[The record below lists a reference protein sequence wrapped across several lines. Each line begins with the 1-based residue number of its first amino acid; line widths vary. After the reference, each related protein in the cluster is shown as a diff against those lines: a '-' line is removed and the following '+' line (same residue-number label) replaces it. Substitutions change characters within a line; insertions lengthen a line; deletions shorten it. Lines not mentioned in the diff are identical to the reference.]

1 MVAFRRGASYG
12 RKYLSTA
19 ETFDGACLQEGV
31 LLPQIH
37 DQLWA
42 NLTTTFGSHDYQ
54 SKAITWLSEAIQ
66 VRTITNDAM
75 GAIGVDT
82 DWKEFTRFHEYLEK
96 AFPLVYSNLKV
107 TKVNTYGIIY
117 EWKGASPGLKPI
129 LLAAHQDVVPV
140 DENTIHQWHY
150 RPFDGHFDG
159 EKIWGRGAS
168 DDKCGL
174 IGVLIALETL
184 ISHEYRPA
192 RGIVL
197 ASGFDE
203 EIGGLRGA
211 ATLAPVLQELY
222 KDGFAFV
229 IDEGTGF
236 GKKFGTNFAM
246 VGTAEKGATNVEV
259 KVASAGGH
267 SSLPPDH
274 TSIGMLSAMLTHL
287 ESNPSELEFSR
298 AHPFYGTLQCFA
310 THAENMPSDY
320 RKLIIASAT
329 SDGAMRKLIETISQ
343 DHLLKNFIGTTQAIN
358 VIKGGIKANA
368 LPEQAAAIVNHRISV
383 TSNLTETKGRYVW
396 LLKDFAS
403 QFDLSF
409 TAFGEVIAEG
419 SKGSLTVGEP
429 FHQGLEPAP
438 ITSSDKP
445 PYRLLSGTIK
455 ATFNSHRG
463 LTGVNNIAVV
473 PGTMPGNTDTR
484 FYWNL
489 SPYIFRYNHQNFGDV
504 LDSVPK
510 GMHTVNEYTEADS
523 FMEMIEFFTMLIL
536 NADESTH
543 L

>member
-1 MVAFRRGASYG
+1 
-12 RKYLSTA
+12 
-19 ETFDGACLQEGV
+19 
-31 LLPQIH
+31 
-37 DQLWA
+37 
-42 NLTTTFGSHDYQ
+42 
-54 SKAITWLSEAIQ
+54 
-66 VRTITNDAM
+66 M
-75 GAIGVDT
+75 GPVGEDPR
-82 DWKEFTRFHEYLEK
+82 WEEFTRFHEYLEK
-96 AFPLVYSNLKV
+96 AFPLVYSNLQV

-117 EWKGASPGLKPI
+117 EWKGVSSGLKPI

-140 DENTIHQWHY
+140 DESTIHQWHY
-150 RPFDGHFDG
+150 PPFDGYFDG

-168 DDKCGL
+168 DDKSGL

-184 ISHEYRPA
+184 ISQAYQPA

-203 EIGGLRGA
+203 EVGGLRGA

-222 KDGFAFV
+222 GEDGFAFV

-236 GKKFGTNFAM
+236 GTKFGTNFAM

-287 ESNPSELEFSR
+287 ESNPSELKFSR
-298 AHPFYGTLQCFA
+298 DHPFYGTLQCFA
-310 THAENMPSDY
+310 THAENMPADY

-329 SDGAMRKLIETISQ
+329 SDGAMRKLIESISQ
-343 DHLLKNFIGTTQAIN
+343 DHLLRNFIGTTQAIN
-358 VIKGGIKANA
+358 LISGGIKANA

-383 TSNLTETKGRYVW
+383 TSNLKETKGRYVW

-419 SKGSLTVGEP
+419 SKGSLTVGLP

-438 ITSSDKP
+438 ITPSDKA

-463 LTGVNNIAVV
+463 LVGANNIAVV

-484 FYWNL
+484 SYWKL
-489 SPYIFRYNHQNFGDV
+489 ASSIFRCNHQNFGDV